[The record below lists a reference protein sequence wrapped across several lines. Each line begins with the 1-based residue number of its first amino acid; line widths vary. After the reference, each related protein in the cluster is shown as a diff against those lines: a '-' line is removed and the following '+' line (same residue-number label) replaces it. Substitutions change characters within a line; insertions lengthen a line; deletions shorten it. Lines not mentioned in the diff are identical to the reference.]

1 MEFDAKAEQKTEEAP
16 ATDSRPGADV
26 AIEPQAHGWE
36 HLRRE
41 LLIVAKDIGVA
52 GGLCLLILLYVVQPF
67 TVEGTSML
75 PTLENGQR
83 IIVNKFLYRFRPIQR
98 GDIVVFYYPLDPSKS
113 FIKRVIG
120 LPGDTIEITDGFVYV
135 NGEKLQEPYI
145 LRKYREHEEVEP
157 ARVQLGHYWVMGDHR
172 NGSNDSRAGWQV
184 PEKYIYGQAFLRYWP
199 LNSLGVLH

>member
-1 MEFDAKAEQKTEEAP
+1 MEEKPEEAAP
-16 ATDSRPGADV
+16 VEGIAGEDEAARPSTERWARV
-26 AIEPQAHGWE
+26 RHEAAV
-36 HLRRE
+36 L
-41 LLIVAKDIGVA
+41 AKDIGIA
-52 GGLCLLILLYVVQPF
+52 GGICVLVLLYIVQPF

-83 IIVNKFLYRFRPIQR
+83 IIVNKFLYRVREIRR

-120 LPGDTIEITDGFVYV
+120 LPGDTIEISDGFVYV

-145 LRKYREHEEVEP
+145 LRKYREHEEVPP

-184 PEKYIYGQAFLRYWP
+184 PSRYIYGQAFFRYWP
-199 LNSLGVLH
+199 LVDMGKLN